1 MSIDVLRS
9 GGSRTALSSPAY
21 SNSALTS
28 ITAGVSLGVG
38 FDVTDSG
45 LQTVT
50 PFPGD
55 DRTSISLAA
64 DSQTISIV
72 ASTMLLSAAAARTGL
87 ILAPPPVRKTGV
99 TVRLINRSGSNH
111 TFAAAV
117 TSFVADGGNQR
128 LLSLSSQEYVWV
140 EPDNRWFASATK

>member
-28 ITAGVSLGVG
+28 ISAGVTLGVG

-45 LQTVT
+45 LTT
-50 PFPGD
+50 HAPYPGD
-55 DRTSISLAA
+55 DRTNVALSDSTVISVVGSAMLV
-64 DSQTISIV
+64 S
-72 ASTMLLSAAAARTGL
+72 ASAARTGL

-99 TVRLINRSGSNH
+99 TVRVINRSSFNH
-111 TFAAAV
+111 NFASPG
-117 TSFVADGGNQR
+117 TSFVQDNGNPR
-128 LLSLSSQEYVWV
+128 LISNSSSTFVWS
-140 EPDNRWFASATK
+140 EPDTRWYKSTI

>member
-28 ITAGVSLGVG
+28 ISAGVTLGVG

-45 LQTVT
+45 LQTHT
-50 PFPGD
+50 PYPGD
-55 DRTSISLAA
+55 DRNSELLTDNA
-64 DSQTISIV
+64 TISPI
-72 ASTMLLSAAAARTGL
+72 ASAMLISAGAARTG
-87 ILAPPPVRKTGV
+87 ITMAPPPVRKTGV
-99 TVRLINRSGSNH
+99 TVRLINRSSFNH
-111 TFAAAV
+111 TFAVAG

-128 LLSLSSQEYVWV
+128 LLSYSSQGFTWV
-140 EPDNRWFASATK
+140 EPDARWYAEATK